1 MRHVL
6 SIAAFTVAAVALSQT
21 SSAVELLTNGNFDGG
36 PAGGA
41 APTGW
46 TVNFPN
52 GEVYADPGGSAVSAP
67 NYMQGYNGGEVDQ
80 GTGVQIEAN
89 TTYTLSY
96 YGRRFGFANP
106 YDVRIY
112 TTATNTSGPVGGVDY
127 FSVLGPQTDTMTQV
141 SGVYTPAAGDIGK
154 FMEVHI
160 AAPFGGTAG
169 FDNISLISTLVP
181 EPTSLGVLGII
192 GAAGLL
198 RRGRRQA

>member
-6 SIAAFTVAAVALSQT
+6 SIAAFAFAAVALCET
-21 SSAVELLTNGNFDGG
+21 SSAAELLTNGSFDAG

-52 GEVYADPGGSAVSAP
+52 GEVYADASTAVSAP
-67 NYMQGYNGGEVDQ
+67 NYMQGYNGGEIDQ
-80 GTGVQIEAN
+80 GTGVQIQAN

-96 YGRRFGFANP
+96 YGRRFGSANT
-106 YDVRIY
+106 YDVRLY
-112 TTATNTSGPVGGVDY
+112 KTDTNTSGPVGGVDY
-127 FSVLGPQTDTMTQV
+127 FSVLGPQTDTMTLV
-141 SGVYTPAAGDIGK
+141 SGFFTPAAGDIGK
-154 FMEVHI
+154 FLEVHI

-169 FDNISLISTLVP
+169 FDNISLTSTTVP
-181 EPTSLGVLGII
+181 EPTSMGVLGLI

>member
-1 MRHVL
+1 
-6 SIAAFTVAAVALSQT
+6 
-21 SSAVELLTNGNFDGG
+21 VELLTNGNFDAG

-52 GEVYADPGGSAVSAP
+52 GEVYADPGGNAVSAP
-67 NYMQGYNGGEVDQ
+67 NYMQGYNGGEIDQ
-80 GTGVQIEAN
+80 GTGVQIQAN

-96 YGRRFGFANP
+96 YGRVFGPTNP

-112 TTATNTSGPVGGVDY
+112 KTDTNTSGPVGGVDY
-127 FSVLGPQTDTMTQV
+127 FSVLGPQTGTMTQV
-141 SGVYTPAAGDIGK
+141 SGVFTPAAGDIGK
-154 FMEVHI
+154 FIEVHI

-169 FDNISLISTLVP
+169 FDSLSLTATTVP
-181 EPTSLGVLGII
+181 EPTSVGVLGLI

-198 RRGRRQA
+198 RRHRQPA